1 MKLAI
6 IGSGQCRKLTRT
18 HLNKAFAD
26 ANKDFYFHTWE
37 HEHNP
42 HWDKL
47 QKFFPDATIEI
58 EKYEDHFD
66 KYRQYRNI
74 TSDKLRYEFAQFY
87 TVLKSFKL
95 VEGEYDYYFR
105 TRTDIGYQ
113 SDILNFFTENHN
125 QHKDLRRWTWHAIKQ
140 TTDQETWRQLVP
152 DNLERLLINQD
163 ELDNRVMELKP
174 IVWAPLRMADPIHGA
189 SFDDFSWTM
198 NNKAF
203 SILKNLDMEYIMRKA
218 MDIKLD
224 SEFSI
229 QSPLIWS
236 KIMQEEGIYIITA
249 PVSGHISRLQAE
261 EQDLIPFYG
270 DTN

>member
-6 IGSGQCRKLTRT
+6 ISSGQCRKLLRT
-18 HLNKAFAD
+18 HLNKAFET

-37 HEHNP
+37 DEHNP

-47 QKFFPDATIEI
+47 QSFFPDAKISI
-58 EKYEDHFD
+58 EKYTDEFD
-66 KYRQYRNI
+66 TYKQYRNI

-95 VEGEYDYYFR
+95 VEGEYDFYFR

-113 SDILNFFTENHN
+113 HDILNFFDENDSCHT
-125 QHKDLRRWTWHAIKQ
+125 DLRRWTWHAIKQ
-140 TTDQETWRQLVP
+140 TTDQALWRQVGGNDL
-152 DNLERLLINQD
+152 NALLINKD
-163 ELDNRVMELKP
+163 NLDHRIMELKP
-174 IVWAPLRMADPIHGA
+174 IVWAPTRMADPIHGV

-203 SILKNLDMEYIMRKA
+203 NILKDLNINEVMKQAI
-218 MDIKLD
+218 DIKID
-224 SEFSI
+224 SGFTI

-236 KIMQEEGIYIITA
+236 KIMRDNGIYIINA
-249 PVSGHISRLQAE
+249 PVSGTISRGQAKY
-261 EQDLIPFYG
+261 QNLVPFYG